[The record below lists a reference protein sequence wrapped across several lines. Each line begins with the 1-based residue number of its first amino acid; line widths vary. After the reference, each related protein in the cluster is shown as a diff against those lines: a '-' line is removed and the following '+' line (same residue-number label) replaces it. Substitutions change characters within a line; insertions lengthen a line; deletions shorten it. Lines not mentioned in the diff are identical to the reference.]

1 LTFYI
6 NLLAKSPRA
15 EKRERERER
24 EREARRGKDIIYI
37 IFVKNFHGAWARVR
51 SQSTRNMGSGK

>member
-1 LTFYI
+1 
-6 NLLAKSPRA
+6 LLAKSPRA